1 VPDYHSFSSTLGG
14 NRGISVIPANPPS
27 GWDPYKWQSV
37 VFGIAVIVVLWVLAN
52 VSSSRIGRSFRAVRD
67 DEIAASLAGLSVA
80 RTQVL
85 AFVVSAACAGVGG
98 ALLALYNLDA
108 GVAAFPLSLSL
119 SLLAA
124 AVFGGLGRLTG
135 SVLGAVIV
143 TLLPNWSQ
151 SLTNALSVHSA
162 KIAPNLPLLIYGV
175 VLAVA
180 MLAVP
185 DGLQGGLMRLRR
197 LLLTRRR

>member
-1 VPDYHSFSSTLGG
+1 
-14 NRGISVIPANPPS
+14 
-27 GWDPYKWQSV
+27 
-37 VFGIAVIVVLWVLAN
+37 
-52 VSSSRIGRSFRAVRD
+52 
-67 DEIAASLAGLSVA
+67 
-80 RTQVL
+80 VL